1 MMSGSTKSATPSL
14 WCFVVEGPGGVPVGS
29 SGENGPGDPPAGG
42 PLPESD
48 VKGLPP
54 ARREE
59 RIAALLTAFERLT
72 GTRIRIVVE
81 NGEERRVLFDG
92 FGREGAGDASR
103 AVRAE
108 SWPISDTQRAV
119 VEYEAGAGDEGL
131 RVGELLRE
139 ALAPL
144 LSSEAELQ
152 FFTAEL
158 ESRLEE
164 VELLTSVSETLGS
177 MVGVERAAAR
187 LLAATASVL
196 DASEAEVWVADP
208 DGLGLS
214 RIARETT
221 ATGSGP
227 AGPDRIPNADSD
239 PSPLARTYR
248 ERRAE
253 SGLDRRV
260 GGEAD
265 TPWLLVPLRH
275 TALHGTTGAIG
286 VLKLRGEPGRAPFRA
301 REERLASAVASHLAA
316 ALENRRLLNDSVERE
331 RMLVELALAHDLQLK
346 LLPETEDFEDLVD
359 LAARCEPAESVGGDF
374 YHILR
379 LPGDRLGVMLGDV
392 SSHGYSAGL
401 IMALTM
407 SAASLVAREH
417 DDPAAALSGIH
428 RELVRKLESTEM
440 YMTVCYAVLDPN
452 AGTLRY
458 ANAGHPHAWRIRE
471 NETLRLEALNPP
483 LGIAEFDRYGS
494 RELAWK
500 SGADTLLMFTD
511 GLSDCL
517 RTGRMWS
524 DELLT
529 EVVSRASS
537 ATSRQVLDRI
547 FDLAAVPDG
556 GAVDDRTALVAK

>member
-1 MMSGSTKSATPSL
+1 MRPT
-14 WCFVVEGPGGVPVGS
+14 
-29 SGENGPGDPPAGG
+29 
-42 PLPESD
+42 
-48 VKGLPP
+48 
-54 ARREE
+54 RRGE
-59 RIAALLTAFERLT
+59 RITALLTAFERLT
-72 GTRIRIVVE
+72 GTRVRIAVE
-81 NGEERRVLFDG
+81 GGERSRVLFDG
-92 FGREGAGDASR
+92 FGRDPGGGTDG
-103 AVRAE
+103 AVRSE
-108 SWPISDTQRAV
+108 SWPISDRQRAL
-119 VEYEAGAGDEGL
+119 VEYEAGEGDDGL
-131 RVGELLRE
+131 RLGELLRE

-144 LSSEAELQ
+144 LSSESELD
-152 FFTAEL
+152 FFAGEL
-158 ESRLEE
+158 ETRLEE
-164 VELLTSVSETLGS
+164 VDLLTSVSETLGS
-177 MVGVERAAAR
+177 MVGIERAAAR
-187 LLAATASVL
+187 LLLATASVL

-208 DGLGLS
+208 DGFGLS
-214 RIARETT
+214 RIAREVT
-221 ATGSGP
+221 AAKSGP

-239 PSPLARTYR
+239 PSPLGRAYR
-248 ERRAE
+248 DGRVE
-253 SGLDRRV
+253 SGLDRRA
-260 GGEAD
+260 GADAD

-275 TALHGTTGAIG
+275 TALHGSAGAIG
-286 VLKLRGEPGRAPFRA
+286 ALKLRGAPGRAPFRA

-346 LLPETEDFEDLVD
+346 LLPETGDFEDLSD
-359 LAARCEPAESVGGDF
+359 IAARCDPAESVGGDF

-440 YMTVCYAVLDPN
+440 YMTVCYAVLDPV
-452 AGTLRY
+452 AGSLRY

-471 NETLRLEALNPP
+471 HETVRLEALNPP
-483 LGIAEFDRYGS
+483 LGIAEFDKYGS
-494 RELAWK
+494 RELEWA
-500 SGADTLLMFTD
+500 SGADTLLIFTD

-524 DELLT
+524 DDLLT
-529 EVVSRASS
+529 EVVSQATT
-537 ATSRQVLDRI
+537 ATSGQVLDRL

-556 GAVDDRTALVAK
+556 GAVDDRTALVVK